1 MSRVADEVISELVNL
16 GVSHFFIVVGG
27 NAMYLDDAI
36 RLKRIPY
43 TAFHNEQAAA
53 MAAEAYA
60 RIKGEIAVC
69 VVTSGPG
76 ATNLVTGVA
85 GAFLDSAP
93 VFYIAGQAKSTEAV
107 TQEMKPGV
115 RQFGTFELPVLD
127 ILKPIIKTGKV
138 LTSKDNV
145 AETIKEMAQIA
156 LTGRPGPV
164 YLEIPLD
171 VQGTQSITEEKQE
184 HIFMDRVIE
193 ASDSQEFIDSLY
205 LALNASLRPL
215 ILAGHGVRASGG
227 QGLLSRLV
235 DAWNMPIVTT
245 QLAKDLFPYSDRH
258 FIGHVGLRGDRAGN
272 LAVFESD
279 LLICIGTSL
288 QQQTIGYDASLFAP
302 NSRKY
307 IVDFEKSISKKGLP
321 FEIEQSVDSDTVD
334 ILSKLLN
341 SGNLNSRDVDQYE
354 DWRTLN
360 IGRKHALAVSLEPH
374 DLTTPEIN
382 MYEFIGLLSLASD
395 QQDIIVTDAGLCFY
409 IMGQAFLLKEQQR
422 YIVSGGLGAMGY
434 ALPAS
439 IGAIAAGVKRAIC
452 VTGDGSAQMNIHE
465 FGTLASQNGN
475 AIIFV
480 INNGGYA
487 SIRNTQKSFFST
499 SLIGA
504 SRDSG
509 VLMPIWE
516 KVAEAYGLEFMKIEG
531 RVNLQNNI
539 KLALTV
545 NSPILV
551 EVICQYSQG
560 LMPSVSSFKL
570 DDGTLKSNPL
580 HVMSPNID
588 NTELTVELN

>member
-1 MSRVADEVISELVNL
+1 MSRVADQVISELVNL
-16 GVSHFFIVVGG
+16 GVNHFFIVVGG

-36 RLKRIPY
+36 RLNGIPY

-60 RIKGEIAVC
+60 RVKGEIAAC

-93 VFYIAGQAKSTEAV
+93 VFYIAGQAKSTETV

-127 ILKPIIKTGKV
+127 ILKPIIKMGKV
-138 LTSKDNV
+138 LAAQDNV
-145 AETIKEMAQIA
+145 AETMRTMAQVA
-156 LTGRPGPV
+156 LAGRPGPV

-171 VQGTQSITEEKQE
+171 IQGSKSVTEEKQE
-184 HIFMDRVIE
+184 HILMHKVMKVDE
-193 ASDSQEFIDSLY
+193 SQEFIESLHF
-205 LALNASLRPL
+205 ALNSSLRPL
-215 ILAGHGVRASGG
+215 ILAGHGVRAGGG
-227 QGLLSRLV
+227 QILLSRLV
-235 DAWNMPIVTT
+235 EAWNIPIVTT
-245 QLAKDLFPYSDRH
+245 QLAKDLFPYLDGH

-288 QQQTIGYDASLFAP
+288 QQQTIGYDASVFAP
-302 NSRKY
+302 NSKKF
-307 IVDFEKSISKKGLP
+307 IVDFENSISKKGLP
-321 FEIEQSVDSDTVD
+321 FEIEHSVNADAVD

-341 SGNLNSRDVDQYE
+341 RSNSNSQNSDRFE
-354 DWRTLN
+354 NWRALN
-360 IGRKHALAVSLEPH
+360 IGRKHTLAVSLEAH

-382 MYEFIGLLSLASD
+382 MYEFINLLSVASD
-395 QQDIIVTDAGLCFY
+395 QQDVIVTDAGLCFY
-409 IMGQAFLLKEQQR
+409 IMGQAFLLKEEQR

-439 IGAIAAGVKRAIC
+439 IGAIAAGIKRAIC
-452 VTGDGSAQMNIHE
+452 VTGDGSAQMNVHE
-465 FGTLASQNGN
+465 FGTLSSQNGN

-487 SIRNTQKSFFST
+487 SIRNTQRSFFSA

-516 KVAEAYGLEFMKIEG
+516 KVAEAYGLKFMKIEG
-531 RVNLQNNI
+531 RTNLQNNI
-539 KLALTV
+539 NLALTV

-551 EVICQYSQG
+551 EVVCQYSQG

-580 HVMSPNID
+580 HIMSPNID
-588 NTELTVELN
+588 STELTVELN

>member
-1 MSRVADEVISELVNL
+1 
-16 GVSHFFIVVGG
+16 
-27 NAMYLDDAI
+27 MYLDDAI

>member
-1 MSRVADEVISELVNL
+1 
-16 GVSHFFIVVGG
+16 
-27 NAMYLDDAI
+27 MYLDDAI

-93 VFYIAGQAKSTEAV
+93 VFYIAGQAKSTETV

-145 AETIKEMAQIA
+145 AETIKKMAQIA

-193 ASDSQEFIDSLY
+193 ASDSQEFIESLY

-215 ILAGHGVRASGG
+215 VLAGHGVRASGG
-227 QGLLSRLV
+227 QGLLFRLV

-245 QLAKDLFPYSDRH
+245 QLAKDLFPHSDRH

-341 SGNLNSRDVDQYE
+341 SGNLNSQYGDQFE

-382 MYEFIGLLSLASD
+382 MYEFIGFLSLASD

-434 ALPAS
+434 ALPAT

-531 RVNLQNNI
+531 RMNLQNNI

-560 LMPSVSSFKL
+560 LMPAVSSFKL